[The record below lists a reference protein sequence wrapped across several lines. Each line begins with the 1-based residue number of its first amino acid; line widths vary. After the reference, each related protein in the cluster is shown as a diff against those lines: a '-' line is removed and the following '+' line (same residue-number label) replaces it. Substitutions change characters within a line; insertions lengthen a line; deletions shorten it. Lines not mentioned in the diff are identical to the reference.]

1 MNIFLHQ
8 AIAPLLNSIAHFDKK
23 ASSIHK
29 TAVIPSK
36 ANTGRWSTV
45 HPQKGTFIQTTT
57 QASFRKPAPAQN
69 SQPSD
74 SFSGSNDLGTSSSQD
89 SRRTQNEA
97 VFADHQPEQNATI
110 KPPSIEFEPPFL
122 TPTFST
128 GDNFGATASPSIR
141 NSQIVPLGTT
151 TPAPVPE
158 FTGNSIDFN
167 PTTNA
172 PKTDSRFSQ
181 NDQIESKPI
190 TSSVFNFGERL
201 QPTTGIPSVSTTIS
215 ENLIPVIKENNK
227 VPEPS
232 NVLLPPFEH
241 INLYAGASTQ
251 GPPIY
256 FEWKLPA
263 SGLEPPID
271 ENKSNGAITI
281 SDQVPVIPPEKTTQ
295 PSFPFIEQDLVPPIS
310 SNANTLTD
318 DVTDDSDEFKNI
330 ALPSL
335 SLRPPLFTY
344 SSSTQANNDRIGTT
358 NHSFPSIAS
367 LHGSASTQ
375 KKVFDKSQTQR
386 SVTTTTTRSSANSI
400 TTKRQSDTST
410 TKDLNYLDLKKQLS
424 IPEFTFP
431 LEEIQRPSY
440 TENNALNSFQIRIP
454 DDIAQNRADI
464 SGEKNKA
471 WYGENARCP
480 ECHPSFLKPDSCEPC
495 IKFR

>member
-1 MNIFLHQ
+1 M
-8 AIAPLLNSIAHFDKK
+8 
-23 ASSIHK
+23 
-29 TAVIPSK
+29 
-36 ANTGRWSTV
+36 
-45 HPQKGTFIQTTT
+45 
-57 QASFRKPAPAQN
+57 
-69 SQPSD
+69 D
-74 SFSGSNDLGTSSSQD
+74 SFSGNDLGTSSSQD
-89 SRRTQNEA
+89 SRRSQNEA
-97 VFADHQPEQNATI
+97 VFADHKPEPKSTI

-128 GDNFGATASPSIR
+128 GDNNFGATASPSIR

-151 TPAPVPE
+151 TPTSVPE

-172 PKTDSRFSQ
+172 PTTDSRFSQ
-181 NDQIESKPI
+181 HDDRSKPI
-190 TSSVFNFGERL
+190 TSSLFNFGDRL
-201 QPTTGIPSVSTTIS
+201 QPTTSIPPVSTTATES
-215 ENLIPVIKENNK
+215 LIPVIKDNNK

-232 NVLLPPFEH
+232 NVLLPPFE
-241 INLYAGASTQ
+241 NFNFAGASTQ

-256 FEWKLPA
+256 FEWKLPT
-263 SGLEPPID
+263 SDLQPPID

-295 PSFPFIEQDLVPPIS
+295 PSFPFIEKDLVPPFAN
-310 SNANTLTD
+310 NANALTD
-318 DVTDDSDEFKNI
+318 DETDEFRNI

-335 SLRPPLFTY
+335 SLRPPLFTPP
-344 SSSTQANNDRIGTT
+344 STQTNIDRNGST

-375 KKVFDKSQTQR
+375 SKVFDKSQTQR
-386 SVTTTTTRSSANSI
+386 SVTTTTRTTANSI
-400 TTKRQSDTST
+400 TTKRQSDTPT

-454 DDIAQNRADI
+454 DDVVQNRADV
-464 SGEKNKA
+464 SGEKIKA
-471 WYGENARCP
+471 WYGENAKCP
-480 ECHPSFLKPDSCEPC
+480 ECHPSFLKPDTCEPC

>member
-1 MNIFLHQ
+1 MFFHQ

-23 ASSIHK
+23 ASSIRK
-29 TAVIPSK
+29 TAVTPNK
-36 ANTGRWSTV
+36 ANTERWSTV
-45 HPQKGTFIQTTT
+45 HSQKRTFVQTTT
-57 QASFRKPAPAQN
+57 QTSFKNPTPVQN
-69 SQPSD
+69 SQSSD
-74 SFSGSNDLGTSSSQD
+74 SFSNNDLGTSSSQD

-97 VFADHQPEQNATI
+97 VFADHKPEPKSTI

-141 NSQIVPLGTT
+141 NSQIVPLGATT
-151 TPAPVPE
+151 AASIRE
-158 FTGNSIDFN
+158 FSGNSIDFD

-172 PKTDSRFSQ
+172 PITESRFNQ
-181 NDQIESKPI
+181 NDNRSKPI

-201 QPTTGIPSVSTTIS
+201 QPTTSIPPLSTTKK
-215 ENLIPVIKENNK
+215 ENLIPVIKDNNE

-232 NVLLPPFEH
+232 NVLLPPFEN

-295 PSFPFIEQDLVPPIS
+295 PSFPFIEKDLVPPIS

-318 DVTDDSDEFKNI
+318 DESTEFRNI

-335 SLRPPLFTY
+335 SLRPPLFT
-344 SSSTQANNDRIGTT
+344 SPSTQTNIDRIEST
-358 NHSFPSIAS
+358 NHTFPSIAS

-375 KKVFDKSQTQR
+375 SKVFDKSQTQR
-386 SVTTTTTRSSANSI
+386 SVPTTTRRTTNSI
-400 TTKRQSDTST
+400 TTKRQSDTPT
-410 TKDLNYLDLKKQLS
+410 TNDLNYLDLKKQLS
-424 IPEFTFP
+424 IPQFTFP

-454 DDIAQNRADI
+454 DDVAQNRADI
-464 SGEKNKA
+464 SGEKMKA

>member
-1 MNIFLHQ
+1 MFFHQ
-8 AIAPLLNSIAHFDKK
+8 AIAPLLNSLAHFDKK

-29 TAVIPSK
+29 TAVTPNK
-36 ANTGRWSTV
+36 ANTGHWSTV
-45 HPQKGTFIQTTT
+45 HPQKETFVQKTTET
-57 QASFRKPAPAQN
+57 SVRNPAPVQN
-69 SQPSD
+69 SQPLD
-74 SFSGSNDLGTSSSQD
+74 SFSGNDLGTSSSQD
-89 SRRTQNEA
+89 SQRTQNEA
-97 VFADHQPEQNATI
+97 IFADHKPEPKSTI

-141 NSQIVPLGTT
+141 NSQFVPLGTT
-151 TPAPVPE
+151 TSASVLE

-167 PTTNA
+167 PTTTNA
-172 PKTDSRFSQ
+172 PIANSRFNQ
-181 NDQIESKPI
+181 NDDRSKLI
-190 TSSVFNFGERL
+190 TSSVFNFGDRL
-201 QPTTGIPSVSTTIS
+201 QPTTNIPPVSTPTN
-215 ENLIPVIKENNK
+215 ENQIPVIKDKSK
-227 VPEPS
+227 VPVPS
-232 NVLLPPFEH
+232 NVLLPPFEN
-241 INLYAGASTQ
+241 INLNAGASIQ

-256 FEWKLPA
+256 FEWKFPA

-271 ENKSNGAITI
+271 DNKSNGAITI

-295 PSFPFIEQDLVPPIS
+295 PSFPFVGKELVPPIL

-318 DVTDDSDEFKNI
+318 DETDDEFRNI

-335 SLRPPLFTY
+335 SLRPPLFT
-344 SSSTQANNDRIGTT
+344 SPTIQINNDRIGST

-375 KKVFDKSQTQR
+375 SKVFDKSQTQR
-386 SVTTTTTRSSANSI
+386 SVTTTTRSTANSI
-400 TTKRQSDTST
+400 TTKRQSDTPT
-410 TKDLNYLDLKKQLS
+410 TKDLNYLDLKRQLS

-464 SGEKNKA
+464 SGEKIKA